1 MKPKKSNLKT
11 NREYFTPFHRILEC
25 ISFACLIACFVLA
38 VIAMRTFPDTIPT
51 HFTIDGTPDGYGS
64 PSSMLVLPLIIA
76 PCLVLLSL
84 IAHFVPVQYWNM
96 PFRVS
101 SSPDVARAVYQKIL
115 TLEYLIQAEISIFT
129 LLSQIQSFRLSGKG
143 VLLGC
148 GLLMIAMI
156 ISIAVPVVQA
166 YRINKTAP

>member
-1 MKPKKSNLKT
+1 MKPKKWSLKT
-11 NREYFTPFHRILEC
+11 NREYITPFHIVLEC

-64 PSSMLVLPLIIA
+64 PSSMLALPLIIT
-76 PCLVLLSL
+76 PVMVLLSL
-84 IAHFVPVQYWNM
+84 IAHFVPAQYWNM

-101 SSPDVARAVYQKIL
+101 SSPEIARAVYRKIL

-148 GLLMIAMI
+148 GLLMIAII

-166 YRINKTAP
+166 YHINQEKP